1 LKQKQQNNSL
11 YVPSV
16 GQKYD
21 KIGNNPTFI
30 DSKTRIQDKELS
42 DRSSMLH
49 SLQVENG
56 LSPAFIASQKPVFE
70 SSVEL

>member
-1 LKQKQQNNSL
+1 MKQNNKNNSL

-16 GQKYD
+16 GQKYY
-21 KIGNNPTFI
+21 KFGNNPTFI

-42 DRSSMLH
+42 DRSSKLH

-56 LSPAFIASQKPVFE
+56 LSMAFTAGHELVFG